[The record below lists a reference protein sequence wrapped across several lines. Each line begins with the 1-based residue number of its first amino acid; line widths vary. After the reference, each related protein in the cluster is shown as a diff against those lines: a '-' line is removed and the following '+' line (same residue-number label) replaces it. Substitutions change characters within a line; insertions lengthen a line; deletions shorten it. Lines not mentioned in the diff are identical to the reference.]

1 VESRDLLTYWFSM
14 TLNELRSALQAIL
27 DAEQAADVD
36 WLKVEDLCRRTLRV
50 LSRGPVPDYI
60 DDFVYVFL
68 DDAALRKEDKDYAQ
82 VQHERLRNW
91 LEGSEIISR

>member
-1 VESRDLLTYWFSM
+1 M

-27 DAEQAADVD
+27 EAEQATDVD
-36 WLKVEDLCRRTLRV
+36 WPRVEQLCRHTLGR
-50 LSRGPVPDYI
+50 LKQHPAPDYT

-68 DDAALRKEDKDYAQ
+68 EDCELRQEDADYAQ

>member
-1 VESRDLLTYWFSM
+1 M
-14 TLNELRSALQAIL
+14 TLNELRSALQTIL
-27 DAEQAADVD
+27 EAEQAANVD
-36 WLKVEDLCRRTLRV
+36 WPRVEELCRNILGRLKQH
-50 LSRGPVPDYI
+50 SAPDYT

-68 DDAALRKEDKDYAQ
+68 EDFELRQEDEDYAH

>member
-1 VESRDLLTYWFSM
+1 M

-27 DAEQAADVD
+27 EAEQVADVD
-36 WLKVEDLCRRTLRV
+36 WPRVETLCRQTLYKLNRQ
-50 LSRGPVPDYI
+50 PAPDYT

-68 DDAALRKEDKDYAQ
+68 DDARLRQEDADYARIQ
-82 VQHERLRNW
+82 RERLRNW

>member
-1 VESRDLLTYWFSM
+1 MSM

-36 WLKVEDLCRRTLRV
+36 WPKVENLCTRTFGQLK
-50 LSRGPVPDYI
+50 GQPAPDYT

-68 DDAALRKEDKDYAQ
+68 EDPKFRQEDEDYAQ
-82 VQHERLRNW
+82 VQRERLRNW

>member
-1 VESRDLLTYWFSM
+1 MSM

-27 DAEQAADVD
+27 GAERADDVD
-36 WLKVEDLCRRTLRV
+36 WPKVKSLCTRTLGQ
-50 LSRGPVPDYI
+50 LKGQPAPDYT

-68 DDAALRKEDKDYAQ
+68 EDPKFRQEDEDYAQ
-82 VQHERLRNW
+82 VQRERLRNW